1 MSKSRECPKCTGRM
15 IEKPL
20 EIGTSESGVP
30 YWGIIR
36 ANPVAYMC
44 DNCGYIEFYDK
55 ERMAQPKAKR
65 KKTYAMKE
73 VYVDASPQSGFV
85 AVFSKGTRSV
95 WLFEPISRDMFT
107 HEAEYFAIIVA
118 LRNIKGNFKLFSDS
132 SNVEILNK
140 ALSGNIIAPEKHY
153 PYVETIKE
161 LCKDRKVE
169 FVQISGEQNKA
180 DLSKHTKILLEEEG
194 VKP

>member
-1 MSKSRECPKCTGRM
+1 MSKSKECPKCAGRM

-36 ANPVAYMC
+36 AKPVAYVC
-44 DNCGYIEFYDK
+44 DKCGYIEFYDK
-55 ERMAQPKAKR
+55 ERMTQAKVKR

-85 AVFSKGTRSV
+85 TVFSKGARRV
-95 WLFEPISRDMFT
+95 WLFEPISRDMPT
-107 HEAEYFAIIVA
+107 HEAEYFAIIAA
-118 LRNIKGNFKLFSDS
+118 LRNIEGDFELFSDS

-140 ALSGNIIAPEKHY
+140 VLNSNSEAPEKHY
-153 PYVETIKE
+153 PYVETIKG
-161 LCKDRKVE
+161 LCKDRKVK
-169 FVQISGEQNKA
+169 FS
-180 DLSKHTKILLEEEG
+180 
-194 VKP
+194 